1 MKTKSKEERVAAL
14 KVISADQLDVEVK
27 RNAALAG
34 MYFFERVLIYTY
46 IIHT

>member
-27 RNAALAG
+27 RNDALVG
-34 MYFFERVLIYTY
+34 RCFFKEY
-46 IIHT
+46 